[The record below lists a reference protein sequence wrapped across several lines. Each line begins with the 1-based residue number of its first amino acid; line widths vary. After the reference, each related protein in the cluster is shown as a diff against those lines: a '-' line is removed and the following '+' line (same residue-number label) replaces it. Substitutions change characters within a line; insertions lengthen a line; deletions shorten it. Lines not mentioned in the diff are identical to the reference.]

1 MMNVADISS
10 RLKPIIN
17 TLNRFSVWLLLLAIV
32 WLCWTAA
39 RLLWLL
45 LAAPLA
51 PALPL
56 ATLQSTANSN
66 TDYSGLFAIFADPD
80 PIAAPVQPPPNI
92 VLKGVLMAIPESL
105 SSAMLD
111 VNGEVK
117 NYRIGDTLKDSDY
130 TLVAVAWNEVII
142 ADAYD
147 KEIVIKMPEAMPLDQ
162 SAMLA
167 GAVSNQRLPDNTM
180 SPNSPNLPNTAQ
192 QDQVNPESEPNGEAS
207 SEGEPKSPIDEAV
220 TELQSNPASYLSR
233 MGVMA
238 SGESYQVTAAM
249 PAKLRNRLGLEPG
262 DKVLSVNGQ
271 SVGSNPGQDANV
283 LQQAKQSGEA
293 QIEVQR
299 GDQVITIRQ
308 QF

>member
-1 MMNVADISS
+1 MMNVTDISS

-17 TLNRFSVWLLLLAIV
+17 TLNRFAVWLLLLAIV

-262 DKVLSVNGQ
+262 DRVLTVNGQ

>member
-167 GAVSNQRLPDNTM
+167 GAVSNQRLPN
-180 SPNSPNLPNTAQ
+180 NSMLPNTPVP
-192 QDQVNPESEPNGEAS
+192 DQVNPETQPTAETG
-207 SEGEPKSPIDEAV
+207 SEGAPKSAIDEAV

-262 DKVLSVNGQ
+262 DRVLTVNGQ

>member
-167 GAVSNQRLPDNTM
+167 GTVSNQRLPDNTL
-180 SPNSPNLPNTAQ
+180 SPNSPNTAPPN
-192 QDQVNPESEPNGEAS
+192 QVNPESEPNGEAS

-262 DKVLSVNGQ
+262 DKVLTVNGQ

>member
-1 MMNVADISS
+1 MMTVSTS
-10 RLKPIIN
+10 LKPVLNI
-17 TLNRFSVWLLLLAIV
+17 LNRFSTWLLLLVIA

-45 LAAPLA
+45 LAPPLA
-51 PALPL
+51 PTLPL
-56 ATLQSTANSN
+56 VPLQNNATSS
-66 TDYSGLFAIFADPD
+66 TDYSSLFAIFADPD
-80 PIAAPVQPPPNI
+80 PVAAAVQPPPNI
-92 VLKGVLMAIPESL
+92 VLKGVLLAIPESL
-105 SSAMLD
+105 SSALLD

-142 ADAYD
+142 ADATD
-147 KEIVIKMPEAMPLDQ
+147 KETVIRMPEAMPLDQ
-162 SAMLA
+162 SAMMA
-167 GAVSNQRLPDNTM
+167 GAVSNQRLQDGNMLPTAPLPDQTNTD
-180 SPNSPNLPNTAQ
+180 SQPATEATG
-192 QDQVNPESEPNGEAS
+192 ESAPQSA
-207 SEGEPKSPIDEAV
+207 IDEAV
-220 TELQSNPASYLSR
+220 TELQENPASYLSR

-238 SGESYQVTAAM
+238 GGDSYQVTAAM
-249 PAKLRNRLGLEPG
+249 PANLRNRLGLEPG
-262 DKVLSVNGQ
+262 DRVLTVNGQ

-283 LQQAKQSGEA
+283 LQQVKQAGEA

>member
-17 TLNRFSVWLLLLAIV
+17 TLNRFAMWLLLLAIV

-130 TLVAVAWNEVII
+130 TLVAVDWNEVII

-167 GAVSNQRLPDNTM
+167 GTVSNQRLPDNTM
-180 SPNSPNLPNTAQ
+180 SPNLPNTAQ
-192 QDQVNPESEPNGEAS
+192 QDQVNPESGPNGEAS
-207 SEGEPKSPIDEAV
+207 SAGEPKSAIDEAV

-262 DKVLSVNGQ
+262 DKVLTVNGQ

-283 LQQAKQSGEA
+283 LQQSKQSGEA
-293 QIEVQR
+293 QIEIQR

>member
-1 MMNVADISS
+1 MMNATDISS
-10 RLKPIIN
+10 RIKPIIN
-17 TLNRFSVWLLLLAIV
+17 TLNRFSAWLLLLATI

-56 ATLQSTANSN
+56 APLQNTANSN

-80 PIAAPVQPPPNI
+80 PIAAAVQPPPNI
-92 VLKGVLMAIPESL
+92 GLKGVLIAIPESL
-105 SSAMLD
+105 SSALLD

-130 TLVAVAWNEVII
+130 TLVAVDWNEVII

-147 KEIVIKMPEAMPLDQ
+147 KETIIRMAEAMPLDQ

-167 GAVSNQRLPDNTM
+167 GMVSNQRLPDNTM
-180 SPNSPNLPNTAQ
+180 LPNSPNIPSP
-192 QDQVNPESEPNGEAS
+192 DQVNPETGPNGEAS
-207 SEGEPKSPIDEAV
+207 SEGEPKSAIDEAV

-262 DKVLSVNGQ
+262 DKVLTVNGQ
-271 SVGSNPGQDANV
+271 SVGSNPGQDASV
-283 LQQAKQSGEA
+283 LQQVKQAGEA
-293 QIEVQR
+293 QIEVKR

>member
-1 MMNVADISS
+1 MMNATDISS
-10 RLKPIIN
+10 RIKPIIN
-17 TLNRFSVWLLLLAIV
+17 TLNRFSAWLLLLAII

-56 ATLQSTANSN
+56 APLQNTANSN

-80 PIAAPVQPPPNI
+80 PISAAVQPPPNI
-92 VLKGVLMAIPESL
+92 GLKGVLIAIPESL
-105 SSAMLD
+105 SSALLD

-130 TLVAVAWNEVII
+130 TLVAVDWNEVII

-147 KEIVIKMPEAMPLDQ
+147 KETVIRMAEAMPLDQ

-180 SPNSPNLPNTAQ
+180 LPNSPNIPSP
-192 QDQVNPESEPNGEAS
+192 DQVNPETGPNGEAS
-207 SEGEPKSPIDEAV
+207 SEGEPKSAIDEAV

-262 DKVLSVNGQ
+262 DKVLTVNGQ

-283 LQQAKQSGEA
+283 LQQVKQAGEA

>member
-1 MMNVADISS
+1 MMNATDISS

-17 TLNRFSVWLLLLAIV
+17 TLNRFSAWLLLLAMV

-51 PALPL
+51 PTLPL
-56 ATLQSTANSN
+56 ASLQSTANSN
-66 TDYSGLFAIFADPD
+66 TDYSSLLAIFSDPD

-92 VLKGVLMAIPESL
+92 VLKGVLIAIPESL

-130 TLVAVAWNEVII
+130 TLVAVDWNEVII
-142 ADAYD
+142 ADAND
-147 KEIVIKMPEAMPLDQ
+147 KETVIRMPEAMPLDQ

-167 GAVSNQRLPDNTM
+167 GAVSNQRLPDNSM
-180 SPNSPNLPNTAQ
+180 LPNLSNAPLPDHA
-192 QDQVNPESEPNGEAS
+192 NPEMQPNGEAS
-207 SEGEPKSPIDEAV
+207 NDSEPKTAIDEAV
-220 TELQSNPASYLSR
+220 TELQENPASYLSR

-262 DKVLSVNGQ
+262 DKVLTVNGQ

-283 LQQAKQSGEA
+283 LQQAKQAGEA